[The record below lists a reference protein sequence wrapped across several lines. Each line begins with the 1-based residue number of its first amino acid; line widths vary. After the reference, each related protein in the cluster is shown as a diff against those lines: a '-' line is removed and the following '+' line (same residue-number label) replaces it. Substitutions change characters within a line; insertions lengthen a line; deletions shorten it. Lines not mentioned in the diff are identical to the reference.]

1 MAFAPLLVFLSHFLI
16 KISQFLNEASGNERP
31 ADLYLSGGKNTLTY
45 PKLKKSRC
53 LLFNF
58 PPILS
63 AQLSQLFSLLF
74 LKVTSALCG

>member
-1 MAFAPLLVFLSHFLI
+1 MKHLEMNVQQTFI
-16 KISQFLNEASGNERP
+16 
-31 ADLYLSGGKNTLTY
+31 YLEEKNTLTY
-45 PKLKKSRC
+45 SKLKKSRR
-53 LLFNF
+53 LLFNL